1 MKQRRVQHGLTMI
14 YKILHDHA
22 PNYLSDTFSLTSEI
36 HNRNTRSANSI
47 YLNKNATS
55 KLHRKSYS
63 FYMAKIY
70 NTLPEDLQNS
80 ISINVFKFSLKKY
93 ILSGKLVLPEN

>member
-1 MKQRRVQHGLTMI
+1 
-14 YKILHDHA
+14 
-22 PNYLSDTFSLTSEI
+22 
-36 HNRNTRSANSI
+36 
-47 YLNKNATS
+47 
-55 KLHRKSYS
+55 
-63 FYMAKIY
+63 MAKIY